1 MIYLLGSGGCIA
13 FALEQAGLF
22 QKNDAKKWLNAS
34 LEWHFE
40 QQPLKVQIGPTRDGF
55 GKHDSTWHQ
64 IVINRALKEYHRQK
78 GTSFT
83 FTKTAVEAIPALLR
97 HNKKLILDGQL
108 TGAWISY
115 NNPDAMYH
123 HFDVDDPML
132 DKVLFQNKCY
142 RHCVFIDSKLIY
154 DMDGNKPIA
163 DLCLGRDG
171 QPRTKGYYPQKSKK
185 MENV

>member
-1 MIYLLGSGGCIA
+1 MGSGGCIA

-64 IVINRALKEYHRQK
+64 IVINHALKEYHQRK

-83 FTKTAVEAIPALLR
+83 FTKTAVQDIPTLLR
-97 HNKKLILDGQL
+97 KNKKLILDGQL
-108 TGAWISY
+108 PGGWRSY
-115 NNPDAMYH
+115 KKPEDLYLH
-123 HFDVDDPML
+123 YDVDDPKLRKNL
-132 DKVLFQNKCY
+132 DVKKNFV
-142 RHCVFIDSKLIY
+142 
-154 DMDGNKPIA
+154 IA
-163 DLCLGRDG
+163 
-171 QPRTKGYYPQKSKK
+171 SS
-185 MENV
+185 